1 MKKRLYILLLA
12 MALLLSSLSLA
23 SCSSKPP
30 QKEQIYDIVVDLVE
44 RSYAANDLLYGY
56 GLPVIAIG
64 SQWADLNYI
73 YKDSDYADYE
83 YVSEHSRHL
92 SISTIKDELESVY
105 SSEFVDNYQASLF
118 DGFVVGNDVIRA
130 RYYESDQWLYQ
141 SLDSD
146 PLVTWQRIYD
156 YSTMRIVKPSRA
168 DYVTVEIDTHLEGDD
183 TILPVKVSIVYEKG
197 AWKLDS
203 ATY

>member
-1 MKKRLYILLLA
+1 MKKRIYLFVLA
-12 MALLLSSLSLA
+12 VALLLSPLSLA

-30 QKEQIYDIVVDLVE
+30 ALEAVYDTVVELVE

-64 SQWADLNYI
+64 SQWAELNYV
-73 YKDSDYADYE
+73 YRDSDYADYE
-83 YVSEHSRHL
+83 YVSEHSRYL
-92 SISTIKDELESVY
+92 SVSAIKDALESVY
-105 SSEFVDNYQASLF
+105 SSEFLDNYLPSLF

-130 RYYESDQWLYQ
+130 RYYESDEWLYQ
-141 SLDSD
+141 SLEGE

-156 YSTMRIVKPSRA
+156 YSTMRMVKPSRA
-168 DYVTVEIDTHLEGDD
+168 DYITVEIDTHLEGDD
-183 TILPVKVSIVYEKG
+183 TILPVKIAIVYENG

>member
-1 MKKRLYILLLA
+1 MKKRIYTLLLSLALLLA
-12 MALLLSSLSLA
+12 PLSMSA
-23 SCSSKPP
+23 CASKPP
-30 QKEQIYDIVVDLVE
+30 ALEQVYDTVVELVE

-64 SQWADLNYI
+64 SEWAELNYI
-73 YKDSDYADYE
+73 YSDNDYADYE
-83 YVSEHSRHL
+83 YVSENSRYL

-105 SSEFVDNYQASLF
+105 SSDFLATYQTSLF
-118 DGFVVGNDVIRA
+118 DGFVVSGNVIRA
-130 RYYESDQWLYQ
+130 RYYESDEWLYQ
-141 SLDSD
+141 SLDSE

-183 TILPVKVSIVYEKG
+183 AILPVKISIVYEKG
-197 AWKLDS
+197 EWKLDS